1 MGSVTRNLHY
11 SIHFFVVVIFV
22 PSVCLLSKSQFSVGQ
37 HYNGKV
43 RR

>member
-1 MGSVTRNLHY
+1 MGSVSRDLHY
-11 SIHFFVVVIFV
+11 LIHFVVVFV

>member
-1 MGSVTRNLHY
+1 MGSVTRDLHY
-11 SIHFFVVVIFV
+11 SIHFFVVVFV
-22 PSVCLLSKSQFSVGQ
+22 PSICLLSKSEFSVGQ